1 MRQEKLDK
9 LCRGYKVLRPRLTK
23 YWRGRVPGVP
33 GGVDAYVGDC
43 LSPNHLA
50 VDENAIDCGYLIRLF
65 CSENL
70 NHFANIFLAFQHKAM
85 YAL

>member
-1 MRQEKLDK
+1 MRGQIYYVATI
-9 LCRGYKVLRPRLTK
+9 GYAST
-23 YWRGRVPGVP
+23 G
-33 GGVDAYVGDC
+33 DVGDC
-43 LSPNHLA
+43 LSPKHLA

-85 YAL
+85 YALGYEHVLSRHYYASLTGAKH